1 MSRLNNLNRI
11 SGLSAKRSEAL
22 KMRIGATG
30 AMFVLFFPGV
40 LLLHL
45 TFTLVSVSPS
55 ADPDFLPVAG
65 FALTSFLSGLVVT
78 GAFFASAVWASG
90 WRAHFDYEDDSTMD
104 KYGVTAYTEWLY
116 SGILL
121 TALLVP
127 FLIWNRMVF
136 GTSIALLCVP
146 ILASWFGLVL
156 GIGARRRIIRY
167 RPRLLW
173 WTFSGILIFGVGAA
187 GYVAAYYHAHYY

>member
-1 MSRLNNLNRI
+1 MPRLNNLDRV
-11 SGLSAKRSEAL
+11 SGLPLERFKIRKS
-22 KMRIGATG
+22 RIKATG
-30 AMFVLFFPGV
+30 TMFLAFVPVLA
-40 LLLHL
+40 LMHI
-45 TFTLVSVSPS
+45 TFTVVSVSPS
-55 ADPDFLPVAG
+55 ADPDFLSAAG
-65 FALTSFLSGLVVT
+65 FILTSFVSGFLVSV
-78 GAFFASAVWASG
+78 AFFASAVWASG
-90 WRAHFDYEDDSTMD
+90 WRARFDYEDDSIMD
-104 KYGVTAYTEWLY
+104 KCGVTAYTEWLY

-121 TALLVP
+121 TVLIAP

-173 WTFSGILIFGVGAA
+173 WTFSGILILGVGAA
-187 GYVAAYYHAHYY
+187 GYVAAYYHAHY